1 MGEPVKHVSGNML
14 HILMYSTIYP
24 RLYKGGFSE
33 MSSLCHSYWRVYYLF
48 MENVVLGVLV
58 ALEVLVARLRV
69 AKSLAKADGFV
80 QN

>member
-1 MGEPVKHVSGNML
+1 
-14 HILMYSTIYP
+14 
-24 RLYKGGFSE
+24 
-33 MSSLCHSYWRVYYLF
+33 MSSLCRPYWRVYYLF